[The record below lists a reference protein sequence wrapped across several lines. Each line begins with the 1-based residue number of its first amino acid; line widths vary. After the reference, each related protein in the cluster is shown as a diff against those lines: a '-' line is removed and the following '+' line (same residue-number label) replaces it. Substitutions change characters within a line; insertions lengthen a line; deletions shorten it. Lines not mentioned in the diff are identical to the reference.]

1 MFYFNFLLVLSL
13 WSNLRPLNSKREK
26 QICWQAMC
34 HFLSGDS
41 PGKDTAVLVHSAVL
55 ICYMSAHYF
64 PRTWITLD
72 SIIKCHVFTC
82 YGAKLLLQ
90 VPPGIYTQPW
100 WGRRMMAKDGTR
112 IKFSMGKHD
121 CLWLFRSLICST
133 VFVTEPVKAGDV
145 RQMKVAV
152 SWTMWTGEGSRGIG

>member
-1 MFYFNFLLVLSL
+1 MRNWYSPFTDFSKRFIFIHFFSIV
-13 WSNLRPLNSKREK
+13 PLKQLPHPTTAKQGKREK
-26 QICWQAMC
+26 QICWQAVC

-82 YGAKLLLQ
+82 YGAKLLLR

-100 WGRRMMAKDGTR
+100 WGREWWLKMEPALNFQWGRTIVSD
-112 IKFSMGKHD
+112 FSGA
-121 CLWLFRSLICST
+121 LS
-133 VFVTEPVKAGDV
+133 V
-145 RQMKVAV
+145 RQCL
-152 SWTMWTGEGSRGIG
+152 SLNL